1 MAISQYHCGDYM
13 EPFSWWNEK
22 QKNLMEDAKGFAD
35 KNLPKGEEVLWTKKF
50 PSEMLKEIAG
60 KGWFGVAVPEGYGG
74 MNAGVTGVAIIA
86 EEISRI
92 GSALAE
98 AYSVSMFGG
107 VEQLLTFG
115 NEEQKRKWLPKI
127 AKGEI
132 VGAVCIT
139 EPFVGSDAA
148 SVESTARREGDF
160 YVLNG
165 KKRFITNA
173 GLADIYVVYAKTSEK
188 PEDKSKYQHLTAF
201 LVEKRTPGFSIEKIN
216 ELSGWCGLPNGF
228 LDFNEVKVPVENVIG
243 QEGAGWKV
251 MMAGLNFE
259 RVVYSAAMLGPIREA
274 IRYAV
279 AYAQRRM
286 QFGRPTIDIPTNQS
300 KIADMLAG
308 LHTSRLLV
316 YYAARLL
323 DEQKDAMM
331 EVATA
336 KMFTSE
342 TYEKLISDAIMVM
355 GGDGW
360 TRFYPV
366 ESYLRDAKV
375 NQIGAGTNDIMRLV
389 IFRGGLKA
397 LGKDLKMPQRKL
409 HEKLGV
415 PIAMAEPLSKLEAS
429 EDAILKV
436 LAEDYMVNPG
446 LFMTREDLK
455 ERLSNVA
462 DEKLDQLLKN
472 LESEGLV
479 KLYRDGRGT
488 IALAKATY
496 DGLRKAEP
504 LEKYKWYPD
513 WLDKKFMF

>member
-1 MAISQYHCGDYM
+1 M
-13 EPFSWWNEK
+13 EPFSWWNER
-22 QKNLMEDAKGFAD
+22 QKSLMEDAKAFVD
-35 KNLPKGEEVLWTKKF
+35 KNEPKGEEVLWTKEF
-50 PSEMLKEIAG
+50 PSEMLKEVAR
-60 KGWFGVAVPEGYGG
+60 KRWFGALIPEAYGG
-74 MNAGVTGVAIIA
+74 MDAGVTGVAIIA
-86 EEISRI
+86 EELSRI

-98 AYSVSMFGG
+98 AYAVSMFGG

-115 NEEQKRKWLPKI
+115 NEGQKRRWLPKI
-127 AKGEI
+127 AKGEL

-148 SVESTARREGDF
+148 SVESTARREGNF

-201 LVEKRTPGFSIEKIN
+201 LVEKGMHGFSVEKIN

-228 LDFNEVKVPVENVIG
+228 LDFDEVKVPAENVIG
-243 QEGAGWKV
+243 KEGEGWKV
-251 MMAGLNFE
+251 MVAGLNFE
-259 RVVYSAAMLGPIREA
+259 RVVYSAGMLGPIQQS

-286 QFGRPTIDIPTNQS
+286 QFGRPTIEIPVNQS

-316 YYAARLL
+316 YHAAHLL
-323 DEQKDAMM
+323 DEHKDAMV
-331 EVATA
+331 EAATA
-336 KMFTSE
+336 KLFASE
-342 TYEKLISDAIMVM
+342 TYEKLISDAITVM
-355 GGDGW
+355 GGDAW

-397 LGKDLKMPQRKL
+397 LGKDLNMPHRRL
-409 HEKLGV
+409 HKKLGV
-415 PIAMAEPLSKLEAS
+415 PVSTSEAVTRLKIS
-429 EDAILKV
+429 EDSLLKV
-436 LAEDYMVNPG
+436 LAEDYCVNPG
-446 LFMTREDLK
+446 LYMAREDLK
-455 ERLSNVA
+455 ERLTEVV
-462 DEKLDQLLKN
+462 DEKLDAILED

-479 KLYRDGRGT
+479 KLYRDNHGT
-488 IALAKATY
+488 IALVKATY
-496 DGLRKAEP
+496 AGLRKAEP

-513 WLDKKFMF
+513 WLNKGFIF

>member
-1 MAISQYHCGDYM
+1 M
-13 EPFSWWNEK
+13 EPFPWWNEK
-22 QKNLMEDAKGFAD
+22 QKSLMENAKAFAD
-35 KNLPKGEEVLWTKKF
+35 KNLPKGEEVFWTKKF
-50 PSEMLKEIAG
+50 PYEMLKEVATN
-60 KGWFGVAVPEGYGG
+60 GWFGAVIPEEYGG
-74 MNAGVTGVAIIA
+74 MNAGVTGVAIVA

-127 AKGEI
+127 AKGEVI
-132 VGAVCIT
+132 GAVCIT

-148 SVESTARREGDF
+148 GVESTAQREGDY

-201 LVEKRTPGFSIEKIN
+201 LVEKGMPGFSVEKIN
-216 ELSGWCGLPNGF
+216 ELSGWFGLPNGF
-228 LDFNEVKVPVENVIG
+228 LDFNEVKVPIENVIG

-274 IRYAV
+274 IRYSV

-286 QFGRPTIDIPTNQS
+286 QFGKPTIEIPINQA
-300 KIADMLAG
+300 KIADMFAG
-308 LHTSRLLV
+308 LYTSRLLV
-316 YYAARLL
+316 YNAARLL
-323 DEQKDAMM
+323 DEHKDAMV
-331 EVATA
+331 EAATA
-336 KMFTSE
+336 KMSTSE
-342 TYEKLISDAIMVM
+342 TFERLISDAITVM

-389 IFRGGLKA
+389 IFRGGLKV
-397 LGKDLKMPQRKL
+397 LGKELKMPQRRI
-409 HEKLGV
+409 HENLGV
-415 PIAMAEPLSKLEAS
+415 PISTTEPLPKLEAN
-429 EDAILKV
+429 EDNILKA

-446 LFMTREDLK
+446 LYMAREDLK
-455 ERLSNVA
+455 ERLKDTA
-462 DEKLDQLLKN
+462 DEKLDQFLKN
-472 LESEGLV
+472 LESKGLV
-479 KLYRDGRGT
+479 KLHRDSRGT
-488 IALAKATY
+488 IILAKATY
-496 DGLRKAEP
+496 EGLRKAEP
-504 LEKYKWYPD
+504 LDNYKWYPD
-513 WLDKKFMF
+513 WLDKKFTF

>member
-1 MAISQYHCGDYM
+1 
-13 EPFSWWNEK
+13 
-22 QKNLMEDAKGFAD
+22 MEDAKIFAD
-35 KNLPKGEEVLWTKKF
+35 KNLPKGEEVFWTKKF
-50 PSEMLKEIAG
+50 PSEMLREIAR
-60 KGWFGVAVPEGYGG
+60 KGWFGTVIPEEYGG
-74 MNAGVTGVAIIA
+74 LNAGVTGVAIIA

-115 NEEQKRKWLPKI
+115 SEEQKRKWLPKI
-127 AKGEI
+127 AKGL

-148 SVESTARREGDF
+148 SVESTARREGNC

-188 PEDKSKYQHLTAF
+188 PEDKGKYQHLTAF
-201 LVEKRTPGFSIEKIN
+201 LVEKGTPGFSVEKIN
-216 ELSGWCGLPNGF
+216 ELSGWFGLPNGF
-228 LDFNEVKVPVENVIG
+228 LDFNEVKVPAENVIG

-259 RVVYSAAMLGPIREA
+259 RIVYSAAMLGPIREA

-279 AYAQRRM
+279 AYAQRRL
-286 QFGRPTIDIPTNQS
+286 QFGKPTIEIPTNQS

-316 YYAARLL
+316 YHAARLL
-323 DEQKDAMM
+323 DEHKDAMV
-331 EVATA
+331 EAATA

-366 ESYLRDAKV
+366 EGYLRDAKV

-397 LGKDLKMPQRKL
+397 LGKDLKMPQRQI

-415 PIAMAEPLSKLEAS
+415 PIATTKALPKLEAN
-429 EDAILKV
+429 EDGVLKA

-446 LFMTREDLK
+446 LYMTREDLK
-455 ERLSNVA
+455 ERLANVA

-472 LESEGLV
+472 LESEGLT
-479 KLYRDGRGT
+479 KLYRDGRGA

-496 DGLRKAEP
+496 EGLRKAAP
-504 LEKYKWYPD
+504 LERYKWYPD
-513 WLDKKFMF
+513 WLSKEFTF

>member
-1 MAISQYHCGDYM
+1 M
-13 EPFSWWNEK
+13 EE
-22 QKNLMEDAKGFAD
+22 AKAFAD
-35 KNLPKGEEVLWTKKF
+35 KNLPKGEEIFWTKKF
-50 PSEMLKEIAG
+50 PSEMLKEVAR
-60 KGWFGVAVPEGYGG
+60 KGWFGAVIPEEYGG
-74 MNAGVTGVAIIA
+74 KNAGVTGVAIIA
-86 EEISRI
+86 EELSRI
-92 GSALAE
+92 GSALSE

-107 VEQLLTFG
+107 VEQLLAFG

-127 AKGEI
+127 AKGEV

-148 SVESTARREGDF
+148 SVESTARRDGDC

-188 PEDKSKYQHLTAF
+188 AEDKGKYQHLTAF
-201 LVEKRTPGFSIEKIN
+201 LVEKGMPGFSVEKIN
-216 ELSGWCGLPNGF
+216 ELSGWFGLPNGF
-228 LDFNEVKVPVENVIG
+228 LDFNEVKVPAENIIG
-243 QEGAGWKV
+243 REEEGWKV

-259 RVVYSAAMLGPIREA
+259 RVVYSAAMLGPIRES

-286 QFGRPTIDIPTNQS
+286 QFGKPTVEIPANQS

-316 YYAARLL
+316 YHAAHLL
-323 DEQKDAMM
+323 DEHKDAMV
-331 EVATA
+331 EAATA
-336 KMFTSE
+336 KLFTSE
-342 TYEKLISDAIMVM
+342 TYERLISDAIMVM

-397 LGKDLKMPQRKL
+397 LGKDLKMPRRRL

-415 PIAMAEPLSKLEAS
+415 PISTTEPLPKLEDN
-429 EDAILKV
+429 EDGILNA
-436 LAEDYMVNPG
+436 LAEDYQVNPG
-446 LFMTREDLK
+446 LYVTREDLK
-455 ERLSNVA
+455 ERLTEVT
-462 DEKLDQLLKN
+462 DEKLDQLLKS
-472 LESEGLV
+472 LEGKGLT
-479 KLYRDGRGT
+479 KLYRDGRGAIT
-488 IALAKATY
+488 LVKATY
-496 DGLRKAEP
+496 EGLRKAKP
-504 LEKYKWYPD
+504 LEQYKWYPD
-513 WLDKKFMF
+513 WLNKEFIF

>member
-1 MAISQYHCGDYM
+1 M

-22 QKNLMEDAKGFAD
+22 QKSLMEEAKAFAD
-35 KNLPKGEEVLWTKKF
+35 KNLPKGEEIFWTKKF
-50 PSEMLKEIAG
+50 PSEMLKEVAR
-60 KGWFGVAVPEGYGG
+60 KGWFGAVIPEEYGG
-74 MNAGVTGVAIIA
+74 KNAGVTGVAIIA
-86 EEISRI
+86 EELSRI
-92 GSALAE
+92 GSALSE

-107 VEQLLTFG
+107 VEQLLAFG

-127 AKGEI
+127 AKGEV

-148 SVESTARREGDF
+148 SVESTARRDGDC

-188 PEDKSKYQHLTAF
+188 AEDKGKYQHLTAF
-201 LVEKRTPGFSIEKIN
+201 LVEKGMPGFSVEKIN
-216 ELSGWCGLPNGF
+216 ELSGWFGLPNGF
-228 LDFNEVKVPVENVIG
+228 LDFNEVKVPAENIIG
-243 QEGAGWKV
+243 REGEGWKV

-259 RVVYSAAMLGPIREA
+259 RVVYSAAMLGPIRES

-286 QFGRPTIDIPTNQS
+286 QFGKPTVEIPANQS

-316 YYAARLL
+316 YHAAHLL
-323 DEQKDAMM
+323 DEHKDAMV
-331 EVATA
+331 EAATA
-336 KMFTSE
+336 KLFTSE
-342 TYEKLISDAIMVM
+342 TYERLISDAIMVM

-397 LGKDLKMPQRKL
+397 LGKDLKMPRRRL

-415 PIAMAEPLSKLEAS
+415 PISTTEPLPKLEDN
-429 EDAILKV
+429 EDGILNA
-436 LAEDYMVNPG
+436 LAEDYQVNPG
-446 LFMTREDLK
+446 LYVTREDLK
-455 ERLSNVA
+455 ERLTEVT
-462 DEKLDQLLKN
+462 DEKLDQLLKS
-472 LESEGLV
+472 LEGKGLT
-479 KLYRDGRGT
+479 KLYRDGRGAIT
-488 IALAKATY
+488 LVKATY
-496 DGLRKAEP
+496 EGLRKAKP
-504 LEKYKWYPD
+504 LEQYKWYPD
-513 WLDKKFMF
+513 WLNKEFIF

>member
-1 MAISQYHCGDYM
+1 M
-13 EPFSWWNEK
+13 ESFPWWNEK
-22 QKNLMEDAKGFAD
+22 QKSLMENAKVFAD
-35 KNLPKGEEVLWTKKF
+35 NNLPKGEEVFWTKKF
-50 PSEMLKEIAG
+50 PYEMLKEIARN
-60 KGWFGVAVPEGYGG
+60 GWFGAVIPEQYEG
-74 MNAGVTGVAIIA
+74 MNVGVTGVAIIA

-92 GSALAE
+92 CSALAE

-127 AKGEI
+127 AKGEL

-148 SVESTARREGDF
+148 GVESTARREGNY

-201 LVEKRTPGFSIEKIN
+201 LVEKRSPGFSVEKIN
-216 ELSGWCGLPNGF
+216 ELSGWFGLPNGI
-228 LDFNEVKVPVENVIG
+228 LDFNEVKVPIENMIG

-286 QFGRPTIDIPTNQS
+286 QFGRPTIEIPTNQS

-308 LHTSRLLV
+308 LYTSRLLV
-316 YYAARLL
+316 YNAARLL
-323 DEQKDAMM
+323 DEHKDAMV
-331 EVATA
+331 EAATA

-342 TYEKLISDAIMVM
+342 TYERLVSDSITVM

-397 LGKDLKMPQRKL
+397 LGKDLKMPQRRL
-409 HEKLGV
+409 HKKLGV
-415 PIAMAEPLSKLEAS
+415 PIATNEPLPKLEAN
-429 EDAILKV
+429 EHGILKA

-446 LFMTREDLK
+446 LYITREDLK
-455 ERLSNVA
+455 ERLA
-462 DEKLDQLLKN
+462 DATDERLDQFLKS
-472 LESEGLV
+472 LESKGLV
-479 KLYRDGRGT
+479 KLYRDGRGV

-504 LEKYKWYPD
+504 LDKYKWYPE
-513 WLDKKFMF
+513 WLDKEFTF